1 MPTGL
6 LVCGGSG
13 AGKSSHLQEI
23 VKDARM
29 RSFLLIDPDKMD
41 APNHVVASKMAFES
55 VYETIRQRKN
65 FAYVGTCAGTRGMH
79 DILRT
84 MRDYGYRIVV
94 AIVHVSLPTAIERV
108 RARKE
113 QPVPEKVV
121 RELYDYFKKGARN
134 YLKFPEID
142 ELFLYSND
150 PDFMQLGVRKEGI
163 WTISERRP
171 FYFTLPSEGQHN
183 SV

>member
-13 AGKSSHLQEI
+13 AGKSSHLKDI

-29 RSFLLIDPDKMD
+29 RSFLLIDPDQMN
-41 APNHVVASKMAFES
+41 APNHVVASKMAFETLH
-55 VYETIRQRKN
+55 ETIASRKN
-65 FAYVGTCAGTRGMH
+65 FAYVGTCAGTRNIH
-79 DILRT
+79 EILRI
-84 MRDYGYRIVV
+84 MKEHGYRVVV
-94 AIVHVSLPTAIERV
+94 AIVHVNLDTAIERV

-134 YLKFPEID
+134 YLKFSEID

-150 PDFMQLGVRKEGI
+150 PDFTKLGVRKEDQ
-163 WTISERRP
+163 WTIFERRP
-171 FYFTLPSEGQHN
+171 FYFTLPVGGAI
-183 SV
+183 